1 MIARKEQG
9 TVSGDIASVKTRA
22 RLRIRSNKSTES
34 LYAET
39 VKGDCFSFITIAD
52 LYIVKLCF
60 QTHFSSALDSLY
72 VDS

>member
-22 RLRIRSNKSTES
+22 RLRIRSNKSAES

-39 VKGDCFSFITIAD
+39 VKGIA
-52 LYIVKLCF
+52 LASLPLLTYIL
-60 QTHFSSALDSLY
+60 
-72 VDS
+72 